1 MKNFR
6 KLLLVV
12 LSVLCCSFFAFG
24 LTACN
29 NDNSS
34 NANQENKDIL
44 AVYNMYVAYA
54 EENNTTPLSYEDWL
68 LSIKGE
74 KGDKGDTGEQG
85 IQGETGPQGPQ
96 GEKGDTGSAGTNG
109 INGTNGVD
117 GKSAYQ
123 IWLDNGNTGSETDF
137 LNWLK
142 GKDGTNGTNGTNGVN
157 GLGIKNVEIND
168 DGDLIVT
175 FDDDTFINAG
185 NVVNPNIKL
194 NENNKIT
201 FNTLT
206 ITENN
211 VYGKVS
217 NDTETYSFINEIE
230 LIGNVGYTI
239 YTDLQGTNSI
249 PTKTVNLEIG
259 DNTFYILETCGN
271 DSNLYTVTIR
281 RKPVY
286 TVSFVTTGE
295 NEIPTQQVE
304 EDSLATK
311 PILNRNGYGWSFDF
325 DFNTPITQTTTITAT
340 EQAIFVLGKL
350 TTGTGIITSITGLT
364 DYGKS
369 LTEIYIPKEID
380 NVEITQ
386 FAQQVFSGAT
396 ALKKV
401 IVDCETLIYWNFGSK
416 TIETIVLT
424 NSIKNITG
432 PTFSESYALKQIIYQ
447 GTKEE
452 FNLIQKNE
460 NWLNGSK
467 ITTIICNDGE
477 ISFGE

>member
-12 LSVLCCSFFAFG
+12 LSVLCCTFFAFG

-34 NANQENKDIL
+34 TTDQQNKDIL

-109 INGTNGVD
+109 TNGVD

-142 GKDGTNGTNGTNGVN
+142 GKDGTNGVN

-168 DGDLIVT
+168 NGDLIVT

-201 FNTLT
+201 FNTL
-206 ITENN
+206 IVNENN

-217 NDTETYSFINEIE
+217 NTTESYSFINEIE
-230 LIGNVGYTI
+230 LVGNAGYTV
-239 YTDLQGTNSI
+239 YTDLQGTNTI

-286 TVSFVTTGE
+286 TVSFNITGQSELTTQYIEE
-295 NEIPTQQVE
+295 N
-304 EDSLATK
+304 SLATQ
-311 PILNRNGYGWSFDF
+311 PISNRNGYDWVFDF
-325 DFNTPITQTTTITAT
+325 DFNTPITQNTTISVT
-340 EQAIFVLGKL
+340 ETAIFNIDNDGY
-350 TTGTGIITSITGLT
+350 INSLT
-364 DYGKS
+364 DYGKT
-369 LTEIYIPKEID
+369 LTEIIIPKNIDGIEIYR
-380 NVEITQ
+380 ICY
-386 FAQQVFSGAT
+386 GAFNNCPN
-396 ALKKV
+396 LKKLTIPNTITDITNGVFCGTTAMEFMLTIYYEGTLADWQNV
-401 IVDCETLIYWNFGSK
+401 ITSGWKTDVYSMVDVQCSDTHKY
-416 TIETIVLT
+416 
-424 NSIKNITG
+424 
-432 PTFSESYALKQIIYQ
+432 YY
-447 GTKEE
+447 GTSG
-452 FNLIQKNE
+452 I
-460 NWLNGSK
+460 
-467 ITTIICNDGE
+467 
-477 ISFGE
+477 

>member
-12 LSVLCCSFFAFG
+12 LSVLCCTFFAFG

-34 NANQENKDIL
+34 TTDQQNKDIL

-85 IQGETGPQGPQ
+85 IQGIQGETGPQGPQ

-109 INGTNGVD
+109 INGTNGV
-117 GKSAYQ
+117 
-123 IWLDNGNTGSETDF
+123 
-137 LNWLK
+137 
-142 GKDGTNGTNGTNGVN
+142 N

-168 DGDLIVT
+168 NGDLIVT

-206 ITENN
+206 VTENN

-217 NDTETYSFINEIE
+217 NTTETYSFINEIE
-230 LIGNVGYTI
+230 LVGNAGYTV

-325 DFNTPITQTTTITAT
+325 NLNNPITQNTTITAT
-340 EQAIFVLGKL
+340 ETAIFNVDGDSKN
-350 TTGTGIITSITGLT
+350 GYYIS
-364 DYGKS
+364 S
-369 LTEIYIPKEID
+369 LTEYGMTLSDLIIPTEID
-380 NVEITQ
+380 NKTITQ
-386 FAQQVFSGAT
+386 INNLLVDNNGQPT
-396 ALKKV
+396 ILKT
-401 IVDCETLIYWNFGSK
+401 ISIPNTITYISK
-416 TIETIVLT
+416 TIFSNT
-424 NSIKNITG
+424 NLGTDSTNKFVMLIKFEGTMTEWESILEGGYWGMDYYSIRV
-432 PTFSESYALKQIIYQ
+432 
-447 GTKEE
+447 E
-452 FNLIQKNE
+452 FN
-460 NWLNGSK
+460 NGQSL
-467 ITTIICNDGE
+467 E
-477 ISFGE
+477 YV

>member
-12 LSVLCCSFFAFG
+12 LSVLCCTFFAFG

-34 NANQENKDIL
+34 TTDQENKDIL

-74 KGDKGDTGEQG
+74 KGDK
-85 IQGETGPQGPQ
+85 GETGPQGPQ

-123 IWLDNGNTGSETDF
+123 IWLDNGNTGSEADF

-142 GKDGTNGTNGTNGVN
+142 GKDGTNGVN

-168 DGDLIVT
+168 NGDLIVT

-206 ITENN
+206 VTENN

-217 NDTETYSFINEIE
+217 NTTETYSFINEIE
-230 LIGNVGYTI
+230 LIGNVGYTV

-286 TVSFVTTGE
+286 TISFITTGE
-295 NEIPTQQVE
+295 NEIQPQQVE
-304 EDSLATK
+304 EDSFATK
-311 PILNRNGYGWSFDF
+311 PILNRNGYDWVFDF
-325 DFNTPITQTTTITAT
+325 DFNTPITQTTTITASET
-340 EQAIFVLGKL
+340 AIFDLGQWGD
-350 TTGTGIITSITGLT
+350 TGNYYISGLT
-364 DYGKS
+364 EYGKTLS
-369 LTEIYIPKEID
+369 NIIIPTNID
-380 NVEITQ
+380 GI
-386 FAQQVFSGAT
+386 
-396 ALKKV
+396 
-401 IVDCETLIYWNFGSK
+401 D
-416 TIETIVLT
+416 IETITEFCSADNWSYNLKTVTIPKTISRIWAGAFSGLFGT
-424 NSIKNITG
+424 DYPLIITIYYEGTISEWESIVNEDWLSGDFHRVTLVCSDETIT
-432 PTFSESYALKQIIYQ
+432 Y
-447 GTKEE
+447 
-452 FNLIQKNE
+452 
-460 NWLNGSK
+460 
-467 ITTIICNDGE
+467 D
-477 ISFGE
+477 

>member
-34 NANQENKDIL
+34 TNNQENKDIL

-74 KGDKGDTGEQG
+74 KGDKGDTGEQGIQG

-142 GKDGTNGTNGTNGVN
+142 GKDGTNGVNGTNGTNGVN
-157 GLGIKNVEIND
+157 GLGIKNVKIND
-168 DGDLIVT
+168 NGDLIVT

-194 NENNKIT
+194 NENNKIA
-201 FNTLT
+201 FNTL
-206 ITENN
+206 IVNENN

-311 PILNRNGYGWSFDF
+311 PILNRNGYDWVFDF

-340 EQAIFVLGKL
+340 ETAIF
-350 TTGTGIITSITGLT
+350 TTYYYGGNLKTAITGLT
-364 DYGKS
+364 DYGKTLTNIIIPTDIDGNEIGSIGDEAFGGCKNINVIIENTS
-369 LTEIYIPKEID
+369 LYALGYLCFRNFGIINSTITFVGTVEQWKEIAGNTEIFYD
-380 NVEITQ
+380 DV
-386 FAQQVFSGAT
+386 VGALDT
-396 ALKKV
+396 SVKV
-401 IVDCETLIYWNFGSK
+401 KCV
-416 TIETIVLT
+416 
-424 NSIKNITG
+424 
-432 PTFSESYALKQIIYQ
+432 
-447 GTKEE
+447 
-452 FNLIQKNE
+452 
-460 NWLNGSK
+460 
-467 ITTIICNDGE
+467 DGE
-477 ISFGE
+477 V

>member
-12 LSVLCCSFFAFG
+12 LSVLCCTFFAFG

-34 NANQENKDIL
+34 TTDQQNKDIL

-142 GKDGTNGTNGTNGVN
+142 GKDGTNGVNGINGTNGVN

-168 DGDLIVT
+168 NGDLIVT

-185 NVVNPNIKL
+185 NIVNPNIKL

-201 FNTLT
+201 FNTL
-206 ITENN
+206 IVNENN

-230 LIGNVGYTI
+230 LVGNAGYTV

-286 TVSFVTTGE
+286 TVSFITTGE
-295 NEIPTQQVE
+295 NEIQPQQVE

-311 PILNRNGYGWSFDF
+311 PILNRNGYDWVFDF

-340 EQAIFVLGKL
+340 ETAIF
-350 TTGTGIITSITGLT
+350 TTRYYEELKTIITGLT
-364 DYGKS
+364 DYGK
-369 LTEIYIPKEID
+369 
-380 NVEITQ
+380 
-386 FAQQVFSGAT
+386 
-396 ALKKV
+396 
-401 IVDCETLIYWNFGSK
+401 TL
-416 TIETIVLT
+416 
-424 NSIKNITG
+424 
-432 PTFSESYALKQIIYQ
+432 
-447 GTKEE
+447 
-452 FNLIQKNE
+452 
-460 NWLNGSK
+460 
-467 ITTIICNDGE
+467 TTIIIPTDIDGNEIGYIDNEAFIRCENVDVIIENTSLLGLGVDSFGYFGLYNSTITFVGTMDQWKEIKGNTKIFCSNSDSDNTKYSVKVKCSDGE
-477 ISFGE
+477 V

>member
-34 NANQENKDIL
+34 TNNQENKDIL

-74 KGDKGDTGEQG
+74 KGDKGDTGEQGIQG

-142 GKDGTNGTNGTNGVN
+142 GKDGTNGVNGTNGTNGVN
-157 GLGIKNVEIND
+157 GLGIKNVKIND
-168 DGDLIVT
+168 NGDLIVT

-194 NENNKIT
+194 NENNKIA
-201 FNTLT
+201 FNTL
-206 ITENN
+206 IVNENN

-230 LIGNVGYTI
+230 LISNVGYTI

-286 TVSFVTTGE
+286 
-295 NEIPTQQVE
+295 I
-304 EDSLATK
+304 
-311 PILNRNGYGWSFDF
+311 
-325 DFNTPITQTTTITAT
+325 
-340 EQAIFVLGKL
+340 
-350 TTGTGIITSITGLT
+350 
-364 DYGKS
+364 
-369 LTEIYIPKEID
+369 
-380 NVEITQ
+380 
-386 FAQQVFSGAT
+386 
-396 ALKKV
+396 KK
-401 IVDCETLIYWNFGSK
+401 
-416 TIETIVLT
+416 
-424 NSIKNITG
+424 
-432 PTFSESYALKQIIYQ
+432 
-447 GTKEE
+447 
-452 FNLIQKNE
+452 
-460 NWLNGSK
+460 
-467 ITTIICNDGE
+467 
-477 ISFGE
+477 